1 MNISFDT
8 VNILVALAGAA
19 NLMYGFIVW
28 ERGKAL
34 TANRTFF
41 FFAITVALWA
51 VAMVF
56 FRSAMDPEEAVFRAR
71 LLYVVAALIPLAF
84 AYFALSFESFRSST
98 FRRRILL
105 GIPTLIIIFLAL
117 WQEGLISSVL
127 LREGDEPIIHF
138 AFGYHLLYLLYVASY
153 AVGVFLLLLVRFMKS
168 SGPARNRLSYI
179 LIGTSLP
186 WAVGITTNLLLPLNN
201 IFTFNWMGQISTF
214 FSTSI
219 ISYGIFR
226 SRLFDIRI
234 ITTELLAFL
243 LWVSA
248 FAQIIVSES
257 VSGVLFNVGILLLV
271 IILGIL
277 LIRSVY
283 KEIEQRELIEVQR
296 KELEAANERL
306 KELDRLKS
314 EFVSI
319 ASHQLRSP
327 LTAVKGYAS
336 LVLDGTLGAISGG
349 VKDAMQKI
357 FDSSN
362 LMALSVEDFLNV
374 SRIEQGRMKYEF
386 AAVDLHKLVQ
396 TTVEELYPTV
406 KNKGLKLDFETDGA
420 SGYNAKADVGKLKQ
434 VIGNLIDNAIKYT
447 PAGAIEVRLF
457 KAESGKKIRIA
468 IKDSGV
474 GIPKETLGKLFDK
487 FVRAKN
493 ANQVNTTG
501 TGLGLYVAK
510 QLIEAHGGKIWVE
523 SEGEGKGSTF
533 FIELDRLV

>member
-1 MNISFDT
+1 MNISLDT
-8 VNILVALAGAA
+8 INIFVALAGAA

-41 FFAITVALWA
+41 FFAGTVALWA
-51 VAMVF
+51 IAMVF

-84 AYFALSFESFRSST
+84 AYFSLSFESSGSST
-98 FRRRILL
+98 FRRRTLL
-105 GIPTLIIIFLAL
+105 GIPTLIIVFLAL

-127 LREGDEPIIHF
+127 LQKGNEPIIHF
-138 AFGYHLLYLLYVASY
+138 AFGYHLLYLLYVGSY
-153 AVGVFLLLLVRFMKS
+153 AIGVFLLLLVRFMKS

-201 IFTFNWMGQISTF
+201 IFDFNWMGQISTF

-226 SRLFDIRI
+226 SRLFDVRI

-257 VSGVLFNVGILLLV
+257 VSGVLFNVGVLLLV
-271 IILGIL
+271 IILGVL
-277 LIRSVY
+277 LVRSVY
-283 KEIEQRELIEVQR
+283 KEIEQRELIEAQR
-296 KELEAANERL
+296 KELEMANERL

-327 LTAVKGYAS
+327 LTALKGYAS

-349 VKDAMQKI
+349 VKDAVQKI

-396 TTVEELYPTV
+396 TAVEELYPTV

-420 SGYNAKADVGKLKQ
+420 SGYSAKADVGKLKQ
-434 VIGNLIDNAIKYT
+434 VIGNLLDNAIKYT
-447 PAGAIEVRLF
+447 PSGSITVRLF
-457 KAESGKKIRIA
+457 KTENGKKVRVS
-468 IKDSGV
+468 IKDNGV

-493 ANQVNTTG
+493 ANHVNTTG

-510 QLIEAHGGKIWVE
+510 QLIEAHRGKIWAE
-523 SEGEGKGSTF
+523 SEGEGRGSTF
-533 FIELDRLV
+533 FIELEALV